1 VVGHGIAAAAVMA
14 QMRTALRA
22 YAIDGH
28 PPGAAVERV
37 NALIWDLGPSTMA
50 TLAFGVVDAEAETL
64 ELVIA
69 GHPPPLLIA
78 PGGDASYVPLQGAV
92 PLGATPLARYRG
104 AVHPFPTG
112 TTVILYTAGLVETRG
127 QPIGNGLERLRALS
141 AGIVGDLDPLCARL
155 VERMVPAEPADDVV
169 ILAARVPPVPDRLSG
184 HWPAEAHVLSEVRH
198 LVRRW
203 LRAQG
208 ATDAETAEITVA
220 CQEACTNAV
229 EHAYRPG
236 HESFALEADCD
247 AGRVRI
253 TIRDTGRWRPPRGT
267 DRGRG
272 LMMMR
277 GLMEHVDVRHTDQG
291 TVVVLERT
299 LRGGAG

>member
-1 VVGHGIAAAAVMA
+1 M
-14 QMRTALRA
+14 
-22 YAIDGH
+22 
-28 PPGAAVERV
+28 
-37 NALIWDLGPSTMA
+37 
-50 TLAFGVVDAEAETL
+50 
-64 ELVIA
+64 
-69 GHPPPLLIA
+69 
-78 PGGDASYVPLQGAV
+78 
-92 PLGATPLARYRG
+92 
-104 AVHPFPTG
+104 
-112 TTVILYTAGLVETRG
+112 
-127 QPIGNGLERLRALS
+127 
-141 AGIVGDLDPLCARL
+141 
-155 VERMVPAEPADDVV
+155 
-169 ILAARVPPVPDRLSG
+169 
-184 HWPAEAHVLSEVRH
+184 
-198 LVRRW
+198 RRW

-236 HESFALEADCD
+236 HESFALEADCE

-277 GLMEHVDVRHTDQG
+277 RLMEHVDVRHTDEG

-299 LRGGAG
+299 LRGGAT